1 MLILTHCNVWMWNAA
16 PFPMMVLALDWTIDD
31 LVRFCTNGD
40 EFCLGVWSNLQLG
53 IIWRHC
59 YHVLASS
66 KASSNDWPPFHPRQ
80 DGLSFIC
87 LLVDVLIWRIYI
99 VLELMKKQHRS
110 MHFQLYFH
118 ALFIKIVFVIF
129 AAILKWSSD
138 NSTFVLNEI
147 VYDVLGNTSGLN
159 ESEFDSILTGFQ
171 NSFSISHLSF
181 MLVSWRTAVLQ

>member
-1 MLILTHCNVWMWNAA
+1 
-16 PFPMMVLALDWTIDD
+16 MMVLALDWTIDD

-40 EFCLGVWSNLQLG
+40 EFCVLGFDPTFNLG
-53 IIWRHC
+53 SFDVTVTT
-59 YHVLASS
+59 YY
-66 KASSNDWPPFHPRQ
+66 NDWPPFHPRQ

-129 AAILKWSSD
+129 AAILK
-138 NSTFVLNEI
+138 
-147 VYDVLGNTSGLN
+147 
-159 ESEFDSILTGFQ
+159 
-171 NSFSISHLSF
+171 
-181 MLVSWRTAVLQ
+181 